1 MVTKEHGIKD
11 RNTDSTIVFVSGNFN
26 ILHPGHIRLFKYA
39 KECGNYLIVGVS
51 SDKISGNESYISE
64 DLRLEGVSSISWV
77 DESFIMSE
85 TVLETINSLKPN
97 IVVKG
102 KEHEQL
108 SNAEVTILEQYG
120 GKLLF
125 GSGEMSFSSADLLYQ
140 EFLQYKNRTISLPRD
155 YMTRHN
161 IKATRLIELVESF
174 QKLRVCVIGD
184 LIVDE
189 YITCQALGMSQE
201 EPTLVVSPVDTL
213 RFVGGAGIVAA
224 HALGLGATVKF
235 ISVTGRDEIKN
246 FAEKRLKDQ
255 GVDVCL
261 FEDLTRPTTLKQR
274 FRSGGKSLLR
284 VSYLRQ
290 NAISLEVQDKII
302 ASIEATIGK
311 LDLLVFSDF
320 NYGCLPQRLVDRIIN
335 IARNHGV
342 IMAADSQSS
351 SQVGDI
357 SRFRGVELITPT
369 EFEARMSTRNYEYGL
384 PVLVEKLKKLSNAK
398 SILLKIGSDGVLVY
412 PDTDPLGEMPMD
424 RIQALNVAPRD
435 VSGAGDS
442 MLITSA
448 MTLTLGGSLWE
459 AACLGSLAS
468 ALQVSRV
475 GNTPIQKNELIAELT
490 S

>member
-1 MVTKEHGIKD
+1 ME
-11 RNTDSTIVFVSGNFN
+11 
-26 ILHPGHIRLFKYA
+26 
-39 KECGNYLIVGVS
+39 
-51 SDKISGNESYISE
+51 
-64 DLRLEGVSSISWV
+64 
-77 DESFIMSE
+77 
-85 TVLETINSLKPN
+85 
-97 IVVKG
+97 
-102 KEHEQL
+102 
-108 SNAEVTILEQYG
+108 
-120 GKLLF
+120 
-125 GSGEMSFSSADLLYQ
+125 
-140 EFLQYKNRTISLPRD
+140 
-155 YMTRHN
+155 
-161 IKATRLIELVESF
+161 
-174 QKLRVCVIGD
+174 
-184 LIVDE
+184 
-189 YITCQALGMSQE
+189 
-201 EPTLVVSPVDTL
+201 
-213 RFVGGAGIVAA
+213 
-224 HALGLGATVKF
+224 
-235 ISVTGRDEIKN
+235 
-246 FAEKRLKDQ
+246 
-255 GVDVCL
+255 VCL
-261 FEDLTRPTTLKQR
+261 FEDFTRPTTLKQR

-302 ASIEATIGK
+302 ASIETTIGK

-320 NYGCLPQRLVDRIIN
+320 NYGCLPQRLVDHIIN

-369 EFEARMSTRNYEYGL
+369 EFEARMSTRNYEHGL
-384 PVLVEKLKKLSNAK
+384 PILVETLKKQSNAK

-412 PDTDPLGEMPMD
+412 PDRDPFDEMPMD
-424 RIQALNVAPRD
+424 RIQALNVAPLD